1 MKKSVLLFVGLLLT
15 AVSAIAQPAKPQVE
29 FTTWG
34 EGEFYLYN
42 VEAGMFLTNGN
53 AWSQRACFVTGGS
66 NSNIISYDSFIAG
79 QGEFKGVKWDIMAA
93 TDSRGLDANNDEFC
107 YTIHN
112 TTDAAFNLAAAAG
125 NSVWADGGP
134 DRAEKE
140 VDGWFLVSQ
149 NKSEKTFQLGY
160 IRKNAKKDAEDQV
173 IEGEYEYVVEGGQ
186 ETPYVLG
193 AYKFD
198 EGDIDTYINESRA
211 YSTWALVDAT
221 EYARVEPLFQLYYEG
236 LRLKK
241 LLDDAKELGITADF
255 SAYEATLKKDGVTL
269 EELQEAISKV
279 RPTVEFGKVIAE
291 AKVKD
296 PNRSWAKFETI
307 YADPASTDEIFT
319 ANTKL
324 INALLDLK
332 KAIDEGKELD
342 ATHSYA
348 TAEGLYASDES
359 VLADIEAETQR
370 VNAFVSLKKA
380 LDEATEKGCNVAE
393 YVTVYNNV
401 DATKDALA
409 EAEGKVKDL
418 ITIADIAAA
427 AASAT
432 PDNPADFTTYIVNP
446 SFDVQEDFHGWSSGF
461 GAGGDKSTNAEVF
474 GAQFDVYQDIKNL
487 PGGVYMLACNGYLR
501 LNNNVASDYA
511 AWSSGQI
518 SETKMYLQS
527 ATQGQYF
534 TPVKFISAGGSSTS
548 LGVAELNTKAIDKN
562 GQEYTLYTPNTMV
575 AADHYFHKSG
585 PDGGA
590 SDRYRNEAFGP
601 LTEGDVLRIGVMND
615 KAQGAS
621 WSIFDDF
628 QLFFLGNGADAYKAW
643 ANSVATN
650 YNVNFDDNSYYG
662 KAEKEAYESILSTI
676 EASNDPQE
684 ISAQILNLNQAAENI
699 VTSKAQYAEY
709 AALLNTAYAW
719 IEENYGTDESYDI
732 LDTYLAATDPEDVAE
747 YGFPNGPAQAIIPDF
762 LDGGKE
768 GLLSSEKIAEELEYL
783 KGIYDE
789 AVKNALSDGSD
800 LTELLTNP
808 DFSTDNWTGWTKQ
821 AAGGGNVAVGSQCA
835 EAWNNSSFD
844 IYQEVADLPAGLYEI
859 SVQGFYRY
867 GRGNNAYQLYN
878 AAEEEKV
885 EFVKKGGAPVFV
897 YLNNM
902 TTPFVNVF
910 DEPKEEGFYSTNSW
924 HYDGNTEE
932 LKDGKYYPDGM
943 VSAAVAF
950 GAGMYTQKAYG
961 LVKEGEK
968 MRIGV
973 KGSSNQLGDSWCIFD
988 NFKLTFRGKDAT
1000 AAGEVL
1006 KMKMDELSKLLEVNA
1021 DNMTDPVV
1029 TAASNAL
1036 KKAKNILDA
1045 SMNYETLIEIN
1056 DALVAAQENVTVVE
1070 AYKTIQ
1076 KKYDDAC
1083 SELELSDPDAEEAI
1097 WDDID
1102 NMDNESGINDGD
1114 DAFKDFTTAELT
1126 DLSSRMEQLTEAIN
1140 AVMDAIKAQ
1149 PMLEDLAGATDEAPK
1164 DVTKYMVNPDFETG
1178 NLDGWTYYKGGDTK
1192 AAENSNGTYTIND
1205 ERVGSYVFNTWDGS
1219 VPSEGF
1225 WVAQTVKCLPAGTYL
1240 LTAILAS
1247 DANNVITLSANDASA
1262 DFTMVGDKATAY
1274 DASLIFTIGGE
1285 QTSESP
1291 LRKVQATTNVEIKA
1305 KSNSWFK
1312 ADNFQLT
1319 YYGTDS
1325 DVTPTAIDV
1334 IDAQPATAKNGKY
1347 MQDGQLIILKNGKK
1361 YNAMGVLLR

>member
-79 QGEFKGVKWDIMAA
+79 QGEFKGVKWNIMAA

-160 IRKNAKKDAEDQV
+160 IRKNAKTDGEGQV

-332 KAIDEGKELD
+332 KAIDEGKAQD
-342 ATHSYA
+342 ASHSYA
-348 TAEGLYASDES
+348 TAEGIYASDES
-359 VLADIEAETQR
+359 AQDAIEAETNR
-370 VNAFVSLKKA
+370 VKAFISLKTKLDAATTDYPSLDFSEAKA
-380 LDEATEKGCNVAE
+380 AYDKLDSTVDELAAAEALIAE
-393 YVTVYNNV
+393 LTAQYDLEHASVDKPGDITSQLTNV
-401 DATKDALA
+401 D
-409 EAEGKVKDL
+409 GK
-418 ITIADIAAA
+418 
-427 AASAT
+427 SAT
-432 PDNPADFTTYIVNP
+432 DWVRTWTGDGRVG
-446 SFDVQEDFHGWSSGF
+446 DFH
-461 GAGGDKSTNAEVF
+461 
-474 GAQFDVYQDIKNL
+474 
-487 PGGVYMLACNGYLR
+487 
-501 LNNNVASDYA
+501 
-511 AWSSGQI
+511 
-518 SETKMYLQS
+518 
-527 ATQGQYF
+527 
-534 TPVKFISAGGSSTS
+534 
-548 LGVAELNTKAIDKN
+548 LNTW
-562 GQEYTLYTPNTMV
+562 
-575 AADHYFHKSG
+575 SG
-585 PDGGA
+585 
-590 SDRYRNEAFGP
+590 EA
-601 LTEGDVLRIGVMND
+601 N
-615 KAQGAS
+615 
-621 WSIFDDF
+621 
-628 QLFFLGNGADAYKAW
+628 NGADGTNMTTNFLEDWVAKGSILSDQKFQRNPVTVAPGAYKITGNIRIYNESGAEYMKGAYLFGNVNRNSLFANDDEAQTNAIEGAKYNTYNNMLNYWKDGFEAYTIVPENGSLTFGIIIEGANYNWVAAKDFRVYYMGDTYESLDYVRKNSDMFAQSFPEGTIAMKQMLEDYDNAVENYGKATNAKDLSDAVQTLVTLADDVQANVNAYKAYYDR
-643 ANSVATN
+643 VIELREGE
-650 YNVNFDDNSYYG
+650 FDLVGDD
-662 KAEKEAYESILSTI
+662 A
-676 EASNDPQE
+676 
-684 ISAQILNLNQAAENI
+684 
-699 VTSKAQYAEY
+699 
-709 AALLNTAYAW
+709 
-719 IEENYGTDESYDI
+719 DI
-732 LDTYLAATDPEDVAE
+732 LFDYIAEGCEEFGPESDEAME
-747 YGFPNGPAQAIIPDF
+747 YGFANGYADYILTNCPLTTEEITAELTF
-762 LDGGKE
+762 LNT
-768 GLLSSEKIAEELEYL
+768 L
-783 KGIYDE
+783 YDN
-789 AVKNALSDGSD
+789 AVRTSLQDGSD
-800 LTELLTNP
+800 LTNLIVNPGFEEAGGKGWSLDTSKGGTGSLTNWHGGS
-808 DFSTDNWTGWTKQ
+808 STNY
-821 AAGGGNVAVGSQCA
+821 CA
-835 EAWNNSSFD
+835 EAYEQNFD
-844 IYQEVADLPAGLYEI
+844 VYQVIEGVKDGLYEV
-859 SVQGFYRY
+859 SVQAFYR
-867 GRGNNAYQLYN
+867 GGWPADAYKNYKADPEKTG
-878 AAEEEKV
+878 AAKV
-885 EFVKKGGAPVFV
+885 YSEV
-897 YLNNM
+897 YLNTFSTPIRNVM
-902 TTPFVNVF
+902 EITFDSNLANNCSTFTEKDDEDQDYSVYVPNGMASASSAFSLPDNNKNYTMSAYGIVTDGKIRLGIRRLTTP
-910 DEPKEEGFYSTNSW
+910 PSNSGTW
-924 HYDGNTEE
+924 T
-932 LKDGKYYPDGM
+932 L
-943 VSAAVAF
+943 
-950 GAGMYTQKAYG
+950 
-961 LVKEGEK
+961 
-968 MRIGV
+968 
-973 KGSSNQLGDSWCIFD
+973 WD
-988 NFKLTFRGKDAT
+988 NFKLTYRAKNPT
-1000 AAGEVL
+1000 VAGEVL
-1006 KMKMDELSKLLEVNA
+1006 KIKIDELSKLIAANA
-1021 DNMTDPVV
+1021 ETNMTDPAV
-1029 TAASNAL
+1029 TAANKAL
-1036 KKAKNILDA
+1036 NKAKNVLDE
-1045 SMNYETLIEIN
+1045 SMNYETLIETN

-1205 ERVGSYVFNTWDGS
+1205 ERVGSYVFNTWNGS

-1274 DASLIFTIGGE
+1274 DASLIFTIGGD